1 MNNDTPSQ
9 RIKRWIFSRKSTF
22 YTIFSVLST
31 SFPCILCTFAAV
43 YESQQEVTSKSCG
56 FMLPANNKQQ
66 NKNKPKNKQM
76 NKKRQFLLSAAL
88 ATFMAANAQ
97 VTIHVDASNPGVKV
111 SPNLYGIFFEDIN
124 HAADGGL
131 YAELISNRSF
141 EDDDKNI
148 PTWKTSAQEGA
159 KIQTKLIN
167 KGLLNKAQGKALQLT
182 IAAKPAATASLINE
196 GFWGIN
202 AIQGRTYKLS
212 FWAKGSYKGGLK
224 ARLTN
229 AKGDKVYAETALNA
243 KVGKKWT
250 KYTAELTANANDAKA
265 QFELVANGKGTIVLD
280 VVSLFPPT
288 FKNRENG
295 LRPDL
300 AQLLYNIHPKFVRF
314 PGGCYVEGQES
325 PENAFHW
332 EKTIGPIEERPGHKN
347 VNWRYRTSD
356 GMGFDEYLQLAEDL
370 NAKPLYVVNVGLW
383 HGGMTPVDSIQ
394 PWIDECMNAL
404 EYANGPVTS
413 KYGALRAKNGHPEPY
428 NIEYLEIG
436 NENNQPDP
444 AAQSDHYYERFKK
457 FKDAVLAKYPKMHLI
472 GNVVAWGDDNPK
484 WHSDESVEL
493 LDEHYYRNPA
503 WFAENFNKYD
513 NYDRKGSE
521 IYVGEYAV
529 TQGFGNM
536 GSLDAALGEAVYM
549 MGIENNSDIVTMASY
564 APIFANLNNR
574 MWAPDMIQYTS
585 DKVFGTPS
593 YYVQNVMAN
602 NIGTRVLKVNQENPY
617 KYEQTQ
623 VKPAICR
630 VGMGTWGTQVSFE
643 DKGYSDENGK
653 ALPMTLQELPTD
665 IRGQW
670 KTEGSLIKQ
679 TSNEESCIRLN
690 PGEITSNGYI
700 YKVRAKKDAGNEGFL
715 IIFNYVDKNNYC
727 WLNLGGWNNTQHGV
741 ESIVNG
747 AKSQIATTPGSI
759 ETGKWYDIELK
770 VVGDSIFAKLDG
782 KEVFSTKL
790 KANTL
795 PGIFSTATLDEQT
808 GEVIL
813 KIANTSTEHTTAK
826 INLQGKEIKNGKLIR
841 LSAKNGLEE
850 NTIDNPTNIY
860 PVENYVTTEKN
871 GATVEI
877 PASSLNIIRLK

>member
-1 MNNDTPSQ
+1 M
-9 RIKRWIFSRKSTF
+9 KRNKIF
-22 YTIFSVLST
+22 L
-31 SFPCILCTFAAV
+31 
-43 YESQQEVTSKSCG
+43 
-56 FMLPANNKQQ
+56 
-66 NKNKPKNKQM
+66 
-76 NKKRQFLLSAAL
+76 AAL
-88 ATFMAANAQ
+88 LASSLAANAQ
-97 VTIHVDASNPGVKV
+97 VKINVDAANPGIKV

-141 EDDDKNI
+141 EDSDNAI
-148 PTWKTSAQEGA
+148 PTWRTSASNGA
-159 KIQTKLIN
+159 SITSQLVSKA
-167 KGLLNKAQGKALQLT
+167 LLNNAQGKALQIT
-182 IAAKPAATASLINE
+182 VKADKAATASLINE

-202 AIQGRTYKLS
+202 AVQGRTYKLS
-212 FWAKGSYKGGLK
+212 LFAKGNYKGGLK
-224 ARLTN
+224 ARLISADGKT
-229 AKGDKVYAETALNA
+229 VYAETTVDAA
-243 KVGKKWT
+243 IGKKWN
-250 KYTAELTANANDAKA
+250 KYTAELTANANDPKA
-265 QFELVANGKGTIVLD
+265 QFELVFDGKGTVTLD

-288 FKNRENG
+288 FMNRPNG

-300 AQLLYNIHPKFVRF
+300 AQLLYNIRPKFVRF

-332 EKTIGPIEERPGHKN
+332 EKTIGPIEQRPGHKN

-444 AAQSDHYYERFKK
+444 ALQSDHYYERFKK
-457 FKDAVLAKYPKMHLI
+457 FKDAVLAKYPNMHLI
-472 GNVVAWGDDNPK
+472 GNVVAWGDDNPTWDSK
-484 WHSDESVEL
+484 ESVEL

-513 NYDRKGSE
+513 TYNRKGSE

-564 APIFANLNNR
+564 APIFANLNDR
-574 MWAPDMIQYTS
+574 MWAPDMIQFTS

-593 YYVQNVMAN
+593 YYVQNLMAN
-602 NIGTRVLKVNQENPY
+602 NVGTRVLKVNQTNPY
-617 KYEQTQ
+617 KYGDVQ
-623 VKPAICR
+623 VKPAVCR

-643 DKGYSDENGK
+643 DKGYTDANGN

-665 IRGQW
+665 VRGTW
-670 KTEGSLIKQ
+670 KVDGNIIKQ
-679 TSNEESCIRLN
+679 TSNGESCIRLN
-690 PGEITSNGYI
+690 PGEITSEGYI
-700 YKVRAKKDAGNEGFL
+700 YKVRARKDAGNEGFL
-715 IIFNYVDKNNYC
+715 LIFNYVDDKNYC
-727 WLNLGGWNNTQHGV
+727 WLNLGGWNNTQHGI
-741 ESIVNG
+741 EQIVDG
-747 AKSQIATTPGSI
+747 AKGQVATVSGNI
-759 ETGKWYDIELK
+759 ETGRWYDIELK
-770 VVGDSIFAKLDG
+770 VKGDSIFASLDG
-782 KEVFSTKL
+782 KEIFASKL
-790 KANTL
+790 RANTL
-795 PGIFSTATLDEQT
+795 PGVFSTATLDENT

-813 KIANTSTEHTTAK
+813 KVANTSSENTTAE
-826 INLQGKEIKNGKLIR
+826 ICLQGKTISNAKLIR
-841 LSAKNGLEE
+841 LSAKNGKEE
-850 NTIDNPTNIY
+850 NTIDNPTNVY
-860 PVENYVTTEKN
+860 PTETFVTTSTD
-871 GATVEI
+871 GAVVEI
-877 PASSLNIIRLK
+877 PANSLNIFRLK

>member
-1 MNNDTPSQ
+1 MKLNN
-9 RIKRWIFSRKSTF
+9 
-22 YTIFSVLST
+22 
-31 SFPCILCTFAAV
+31 IL
-43 YESQQEVTSKSCG
+43 
-56 FMLPANNKQQ
+56 L
-66 NKNKPKNKQM
+66 
-76 NKKRQFLLSAAL
+76 AAL
-88 ATFMAANAQ
+88 LASSLAANAQ
-97 VTIHVDASNPGVKV
+97 VKINVDAANPGIKV

-141 EDDDKNI
+141 EDSDNAI
-148 PTWKTSAQEGA
+148 PTWRTSASNGA
-159 KIQTKLIN
+159 SITSQLVSKA
-167 KGLLNKAQGKALQLT
+167 LLNNAQGKALQIT
-182 IAAKPAATASLINE
+182 VKADKAATASLINE

-202 AIQGRTYKLS
+202 AVQGRTYKLS
-212 FWAKGSYKGGLK
+212 LFAKGNYKGGLK
-224 ARLTN
+224 ARLISADGKT
-229 AKGDKVYAETALNA
+229 VYAETTVDAA
-243 KVGKKWT
+243 IGKKWN
-250 KYTAELTANANDAKA
+250 KYTAELTANANDPKA
-265 QFELVANGKGTIVLD
+265 QFELVFDGKGSVTLD

-288 FKNRENG
+288 FMNRPNG

-300 AQLLYNIHPKFVRF
+300 AQLLYNIRPKFVRF

-332 EKTIGPIEERPGHKN
+332 EKTIGPIEQRPGHKN

-444 AAQSDHYYERFKK
+444 ALQSDHYYERFKK
-457 FKDAVLAKYPKMHLI
+457 FKDAVLAKYPNMHLI
-472 GNVVAWGDDNPK
+472 GNVVAWGDDNPTWDSK
-484 WHSDESVEL
+484 ESVEL

-513 NYDRKGSE
+513 TYNRKGSE

-564 APIFANLNNR
+564 APIFANLNDR
-574 MWAPDMIQYTS
+574 MWAPDMIQFTS

-593 YYVQNVMAN
+593 YYVQNLMAN
-602 NIGTRVLKVNQENPY
+602 NVGTRVLKVNQTNPY
-617 KYEQTQ
+617 KYGDVQ
-623 VKPAICR
+623 VKPAVCR

-643 DKGYSDENGK
+643 DKGYTDANGN

-665 IRGQW
+665 VRGTW
-670 KTEGSLIKQ
+670 KVDGNIIKQ
-679 TSNEESCIRLN
+679 TSNGESCIRLN
-690 PGEITSNGYI
+690 PGEITSEGYI
-700 YKVRAKKDAGNEGFL
+700 YKVRARKDAGNEGFL
-715 IIFNYVDKNNYC
+715 LIFNYVDDKNYC
-727 WLNLGGWNNTQHGV
+727 WLNLGGWNNTQHGI
-741 ESIVNG
+741 EQIVDG
-747 AKSQIATTPGSI
+747 AKGQVATVSGNI
-759 ETGKWYDIELK
+759 ETGRWYDIELK
-770 VVGDSIFAKLDG
+770 VKGDSIFASLDG
-782 KEVFSTKL
+782 KEIFATKL
-790 KANTL
+790 RANTL
-795 PGIFSTATLDEQT
+795 PGVFSTATLDENT

-813 KIANTSTEHTTAK
+813 KVANTSSENTTAE
-826 INLQGKEIKNGKLIR
+826 ICLQGKTISNAKLIR
-841 LSAKNGLEE
+841 LSAKNGKEE
-850 NTIDNPTNIY
+850 NTIDNPTNVY
-860 PVENYVTTEKN
+860 PTETFVTTSTD
-871 GATVEI
+871 GAVVEI
-877 PASSLNIIRLK
+877 PANSLNIFRLK

>member
-1 MNNDTPSQ
+1 MKRNN
-9 RIKRWIFSRKSTF
+9 
-22 YTIFSVLST
+22 
-31 SFPCILCTFAAV
+31 IL
-43 YESQQEVTSKSCG
+43 
-56 FMLPANNKQQ
+56 L
-66 NKNKPKNKQM
+66 
-76 NKKRQFLLSAAL
+76 AAL
-88 ATFMAANAQ
+88 LASSLAANAQ
-97 VTIHVDASNPGVKV
+97 VKINVDAANPGIKV

-141 EDDDKNI
+141 EDSDNAI
-148 PTWKTSAQEGA
+148 PTWRTSASNGA
-159 KIQTKLIN
+159 SITSQLVSKA
-167 KGLLNKAQGKALQLT
+167 LLNNAQGKALQIT
-182 IAAKPAATASLINE
+182 VKADKAATASLINE

-202 AIQGRTYKLS
+202 AVQGRTYKLS
-212 FWAKGSYKGGLK
+212 LFAKGNYKGGLK
-224 ARLTN
+224 ARLISADGKT
-229 AKGDKVYAETALNA
+229 VYAETTVDAA
-243 KVGKKWT
+243 IGKKWN
-250 KYTAELTANANDAKA
+250 KYTAELTANANDPKA
-265 QFELVANGKGTIVLD
+265 QFELVFDGKGSVTLD

-288 FKNRENG
+288 FMNRPNG

-300 AQLLYNIHPKFVRF
+300 AQLLYNIRPKFVRF

-332 EKTIGPIEERPGHKN
+332 EKTIGPIEQRPGHKN

-444 AAQSDHYYERFKK
+444 ALQSDHYYERFKK
-457 FKDAVLAKYPKMHLI
+457 FKDAVLAKYPNMHLI
-472 GNVVAWGDDNPK
+472 GNVVAWGDDNPTWDSK
-484 WHSDESVEL
+484 ESVEL

-513 NYDRKGSE
+513 TYNRKGSE

-564 APIFANLNNR
+564 APIFANLNDR
-574 MWAPDMIQYTS
+574 MWAPDMIQFTS

-593 YYVQNVMAN
+593 YYVQNLMAN
-602 NIGTRVLKVNQENPY
+602 NVGTRVLKVNQTNPY
-617 KYEQTQ
+617 KYGDVQ
-623 VKPAICR
+623 VKPAVCR

-643 DKGYSDENGK
+643 DKGYTDANGN

-665 IRGQW
+665 VRGDW
-670 KTEGSLIKQ
+670 KVDGNIIKQ
-679 TSNEESCIRLN
+679 TSNGESCIRLN
-690 PGEITSNGYI
+690 PGEITSEGYI
-700 YKVRAKKDAGNEGFL
+700 YKVRARKDAGNEGFL
-715 IIFNYVDKNNYC
+715 LIFNYVDDKNYC
-727 WLNLGGWNNTQHGV
+727 WLNLGGWNNTQHGI
-741 ESIVNG
+741 EQIVDG
-747 AKSQIATTPGSI
+747 AKGQVATVSGNI
-759 ETGKWYDIELK
+759 ETGRWYDIELK
-770 VVGDSIFAKLDG
+770 VKGDSIFASLDG
-782 KEVFSTKL
+782 KEIFASKL
-790 KANTL
+790 RANTL
-795 PGIFSTATLDEQT
+795 PGVFSTATLDENT

-813 KIANTSTEHTTAK
+813 KVANTSSENTTAE
-826 INLQGKEIKNGKLIR
+826 ICLQGKTISNAKLIR
-841 LSAKNGLEE
+841 LSAKNGKEE
-850 NTIDNPTNIY
+850 NTIDNPTNVY
-860 PVENYVTTEKN
+860 PTETFVTTSTD
-871 GATVEI
+871 GAVVEI
-877 PASSLNIIRLK
+877 PANSLNIFRLK

>member
-1 MNNDTPSQ
+1 MKRNN
-9 RIKRWIFSRKSTF
+9 
-22 YTIFSVLST
+22 
-31 SFPCILCTFAAV
+31 IL
-43 YESQQEVTSKSCG
+43 
-56 FMLPANNKQQ
+56 L
-66 NKNKPKNKQM
+66 
-76 NKKRQFLLSAAL
+76 AAL
-88 ATFMAANAQ
+88 LASSLAANAQ
-97 VTIHVDASNPGVKV
+97 VKINVDAANPGIKV

-141 EDDDKNI
+141 EDSDNAI
-148 PTWKTSAQEGA
+148 PTWRTSASNGA
-159 KIQTKLIN
+159 SITSQLVSKA
-167 KGLLNKAQGKALQLT
+167 LLNNAQGKALQIT
-182 IAAKPAATASLINE
+182 VKTDKAATASLINE

-202 AIQGRTYKLS
+202 AVQGRTYKLS
-212 FWAKGSYKGGLK
+212 LFAKGNYKGGLK
-224 ARLTN
+224 ARLISADGKT
-229 AKGDKVYAETALNA
+229 VYAETTVDAA
-243 KVGKKWT
+243 IGKKWN
-250 KYTAELTANANDAKA
+250 KYTAELTANANDPKA
-265 QFELVANGKGTIVLD
+265 QFELVFDGKGTVTLD

-288 FKNRENG
+288 FMNRPNG

-300 AQLLYNIHPKFVRF
+300 AQLLYNIRPKFVRF

-332 EKTIGPIEERPGHKN
+332 EKTIGPIEQRPGHKN

-444 AAQSDHYYERFKK
+444 ALQSDHYYERFKK
-457 FKDAVLAKYPKMHLI
+457 FKDAVLAKYPNMHLI
-472 GNVVAWGDDNPK
+472 GNVVAWGDDNPTWDSK
-484 WHSDESVEL
+484 ESVEL

-513 NYDRKGSE
+513 TYNRKGSE

-564 APIFANLNNR
+564 APIFANLNDR
-574 MWAPDMIQYTS
+574 MWAPDMIQFTS

-593 YYVQNVMAN
+593 YYVQNLMAN
-602 NIGTRVLKVNQENPY
+602 NVGTRVLKVNQTNPY
-617 KYEQTQ
+617 KYGDVQ
-623 VKPAICR
+623 VKPAVCR

-643 DKGYSDENGK
+643 DKGYTDANGNV
-653 ALPMTLQELPTD
+653 LPMTLQELPTD
-665 IRGQW
+665 VRGDW
-670 KTEGSLIKQ
+670 KVDGNIIKQ
-679 TSNEESCIRLN
+679 TSNGESCIRLN
-690 PGEITSNGYI
+690 PGEITSEGYI
-700 YKVRAKKDAGNEGFL
+700 YKVRARKDAGNEGFL
-715 IIFNYVDKNNYC
+715 LIFNYVDDKNYC
-727 WLNLGGWNNTQHGV
+727 WLNLGGWNNTQHGI
-741 ESIVNG
+741 EQIVDG
-747 AKSQIATTPGSI
+747 AKGQVATVSGNI
-759 ETGKWYDIELK
+759 ETGRWYDIELK
-770 VVGDSIFAKLDG
+770 VKDDSIFASLDG
-782 KEVFSTKL
+782 KEIFASKL
-790 KANTL
+790 RANTL
-795 PGIFSTATLDEQT
+795 PGVFSTATLDENT

-813 KIANTSTEHTTAK
+813 KVANTSSENTTAE
-826 INLQGKEIKNGKLIR
+826 ICLQGKTISNAKLIR
-841 LSAKNGLEE
+841 LSAKNGKEE
-850 NTIDNPTNIY
+850 NTIDNPTNVY
-860 PVENYVTTEKN
+860 PTETFVTTSTD
-871 GATVEI
+871 GAVVEI
-877 PASSLNIIRLK
+877 PANSLNIFRLK

>member
-1 MNNDTPSQ
+1 M
-9 RIKRWIFSRKSTF
+9 KRNKIF
-22 YTIFSVLST
+22 L
-31 SFPCILCTFAAV
+31 
-43 YESQQEVTSKSCG
+43 
-56 FMLPANNKQQ
+56 
-66 NKNKPKNKQM
+66 
-76 NKKRQFLLSAAL
+76 AAL
-88 ATFMAANAQ
+88 LASSLAANAQ
-97 VTIHVDASNPGVKV
+97 VKINVDAANPGIKV

-141 EDDDKNI
+141 EDSDNAI
-148 PTWKTSAQEGA
+148 PTWRTSASNGA
-159 KIQTKLIN
+159 SITSQLVSKA
-167 KGLLNKAQGKALQLT
+167 LLNNAQGKALQIT
-182 IAAKPAATASLINE
+182 VKADKAATASLINE

-202 AIQGRTYKLS
+202 AVQGRTYKLS
-212 FWAKGSYKGGLK
+212 LFAKGNYKGGLK
-224 ARLTN
+224 ARLISADGKT
-229 AKGDKVYAETALNA
+229 VYAETTVDAA
-243 KVGKKWT
+243 IGKKWN
-250 KYTAELTANANDAKA
+250 KYTAELTANANDPKA
-265 QFELVANGKGTIVLD
+265 QFELVFDGKGTVTLD

-288 FKNRENG
+288 FMNRPNG

-300 AQLLYNIHPKFVRF
+300 AQLLYNIRPKFVRF

-332 EKTIGPIEERPGHKN
+332 EKTIGPIEQRPGHKN

-444 AAQSDHYYERFKK
+444 ALQSDHYYERFKK
-457 FKDAVLAKYPKMHLI
+457 FKDAVLAKYPNMHLI
-472 GNVVAWGDDNPK
+472 GNVVAWGDDNPTWDSK
-484 WHSDESVEL
+484 ESVEL

-513 NYDRKGSE
+513 TYNRKGSE

-564 APIFANLNNR
+564 APIFANLNDR
-574 MWAPDMIQYTS
+574 MWAPDMIQFTS

-593 YYVQNVMAN
+593 YYVQNLMAN
-602 NIGTRVLKVNQENPY
+602 NIGTRVLKVNQTNPY
-617 KYEQTQ
+617 KYGDVQ
-623 VKPAICR
+623 VKPAVCR

-643 DKGYSDENGK
+643 DKGYTDANGN

-665 IRGQW
+665 VRGDW
-670 KTEGSLIKQ
+670 KVDGNIIKQ
-679 TSNEESCIRLN
+679 TSNGESCIRLN
-690 PGEITSNGYI
+690 PGEITSEGYI
-700 YKVRAKKDAGNEGFL
+700 YKVRARKDAGNEGFL
-715 IIFNYVDKNNYC
+715 LIFNYVDDKNYC
-727 WLNLGGWNNTQHGV
+727 WLNLGGWNNTQHGI
-741 ESIVNG
+741 EQIVDG
-747 AKSQIATTPGSI
+747 AKGQVATVSGNI
-759 ETGKWYDIELK
+759 ETGRWYDIELK
-770 VVGDSIFAKLDG
+770 VKGDSIFASLDG
-782 KEVFSTKL
+782 KEIFASKL
-790 KANTL
+790 RANTL
-795 PGIFSTATLDEQT
+795 PGVFSTATLDENT

-813 KIANTSTEHTTAK
+813 KVANTSSENTTAE
-826 INLQGKEIKNGKLIR
+826 ICLQGKTISNAKLIR
-841 LSAKNGLEE
+841 LSAKNGKEE
-850 NTIDNPTNIY
+850 NTIDNPTNVY
-860 PVENYVTTEKN
+860 PTETFVTTSTD
-871 GATVEI
+871 GAVVEI
-877 PASSLNIIRLK
+877 PANSLNIFRLK

>member
-1 MNNDTPSQ
+1 MKRNN
-9 RIKRWIFSRKSTF
+9 
-22 YTIFSVLST
+22 
-31 SFPCILCTFAAV
+31 IL
-43 YESQQEVTSKSCG
+43 
-56 FMLPANNKQQ
+56 L
-66 NKNKPKNKQM
+66 
-76 NKKRQFLLSAAL
+76 AAL
-88 ATFMAANAQ
+88 LASSLAANAQ
-97 VTIHVDASNPGVKV
+97 VKINVDAANPGIKV

-141 EDDDKNI
+141 EDSDNAI
-148 PTWKTSAQEGA
+148 PTWRTSASNGA
-159 KIQTKLIN
+159 SITSQLVSKA
-167 KGLLNKAQGKALQLT
+167 LLNNAQGKALQIT
-182 IAAKPAATASLINE
+182 VKADKAATASLINE

-202 AIQGRTYKLS
+202 AVQGRTYKLS
-212 FWAKGSYKGGLK
+212 LFAKGNYKGGLK
-224 ARLTN
+224 ARLISADGKT
-229 AKGDKVYAETALNA
+229 VYAETTVDAA
-243 KVGKKWT
+243 IGKKWN
-250 KYTAELTANANDAKA
+250 KYTAELTANANDPKA
-265 QFELVANGKGTIVLD
+265 QFELVFDGKGTVTLD

-288 FKNRENG
+288 FMNRPNG

-300 AQLLYNIHPKFVRF
+300 AQLLYNIRPKFVRF

-332 EKTIGPIEERPGHKN
+332 EKTIGPIEQRPGHKN

-444 AAQSDHYYERFKK
+444 ALQSDHYYERFKK
-457 FKDAVLAKYPKMHLI
+457 FKDAVLAKYPNMHLI
-472 GNVVAWGDDNPK
+472 GNVVAWGDDNPTWDSK
-484 WHSDESVEL
+484 ESVEL

-513 NYDRKGSE
+513 TYNRKGSE

-564 APIFANLNNR
+564 APIFANLNDR
-574 MWAPDMIQYTS
+574 MWAPDMIQFTS

-593 YYVQNVMAN
+593 YYVQNLMAN
-602 NIGTRVLKVNQENPY
+602 NVGTRVLKVNQTNPY
-617 KYEQTQ
+617 KYGDVQ
-623 VKPAICR
+623 VKPAVCR

-643 DKGYSDENGK
+643 DKGYTDANGN

-665 IRGQW
+665 VRGTW
-670 KTEGSLIKQ
+670 KVDGNIIKQ
-679 TSNEESCIRLN
+679 TSNGESCIRLN
-690 PGEITSNGYI
+690 PGEITSEGYI
-700 YKVRAKKDAGNEGFL
+700 YKVRARKDAGNEGFL
-715 IIFNYVDKNNYC
+715 LIFNYVDDKNYC
-727 WLNLGGWNNTQHGV
+727 WLNLGGWNNTQHGI
-741 ESIVNG
+741 EQIVDG
-747 AKSQIATTPGSI
+747 AKGQVATVSGNI
-759 ETGKWYDIELK
+759 ETGRWYDIELK
-770 VVGDSIFAKLDG
+770 VKGDSIFASLDG
-782 KEVFSTKL
+782 KEIFASKL
-790 KANTL
+790 RANTL
-795 PGIFSTATLDEQT
+795 PGVFSTATLDENT

-813 KIANTSTEHTTAK
+813 KVANTSSENTTAE
-826 INLQGKEIKNGKLIR
+826 ICLQGKTISNAKLIR
-841 LSAKNGLEE
+841 LSAKNGKEE
-850 NTIDNPTNIY
+850 NTIDNPTNVY
-860 PVENYVTTEKN
+860 PTETFVTTSTD
-871 GATVEI
+871 GAVVEI
-877 PASSLNIIRLK
+877 PANSLNIFRLK

>member
-1 MNNDTPSQ
+1 MKRNN
-9 RIKRWIFSRKSTF
+9 
-22 YTIFSVLST
+22 
-31 SFPCILCTFAAV
+31 IL
-43 YESQQEVTSKSCG
+43 
-56 FMLPANNKQQ
+56 L
-66 NKNKPKNKQM
+66 
-76 NKKRQFLLSAAL
+76 AAL
-88 ATFMAANAQ
+88 LASSLAANAQ
-97 VTIHVDASNPGVKV
+97 VKINVDAANPGIKV

-141 EDDDKNI
+141 EDSDNAI
-148 PTWKTSAQEGA
+148 PTWRTSASNGA
-159 KIQTKLIN
+159 SITSQLVSKA
-167 KGLLNKAQGKALQLT
+167 LLNNAQGKALQIT
-182 IAAKPAATASLINE
+182 VNADKAATASLINE

-202 AIQGRTYKLS
+202 AVQGRTYKLS
-212 FWAKGSYKGGLK
+212 LFAKGNYKGGLK
-224 ARLTN
+224 ARLISADGKT
-229 AKGDKVYAETALNA
+229 VYAETTVDAA
-243 KVGKKWT
+243 IGKKWN
-250 KYTAELTANANDAKA
+250 KYTAELTANANDPKA
-265 QFELVANGKGTIVLD
+265 QFELVFDGKGTVTLD

-288 FKNRENG
+288 FMNRPNG

-300 AQLLYNIHPKFVRF
+300 AQLLYNIRPKFVRF

-332 EKTIGPIEERPGHKN
+332 EKTIGPIEQRPGHKN

-444 AAQSDHYYERFKK
+444 ALQSDHYYERFKK
-457 FKDAVLAKYPKMHLI
+457 FKDAVLAKYPNMHLI
-472 GNVVAWGDDNPK
+472 GNVVAWGDDNPTWDSK
-484 WHSDESVEL
+484 ESVEL

-513 NYDRKGSE
+513 TYNRKGSE

-564 APIFANLNNR
+564 APIFANLNDR
-574 MWAPDMIQYTS
+574 MWAPDMIQFTS

-593 YYVQNVMAN
+593 YYVQNLMAN
-602 NIGTRVLKVNQENPY
+602 NVGTRVLKVNQTNPY
-617 KYEQTQ
+617 KYGDVQ
-623 VKPAICR
+623 VKPAVCR

-643 DKGYSDENGK
+643 DKGYTDANGN

-665 IRGQW
+665 VRGDW
-670 KTEGSLIKQ
+670 KVDGNIIKQ
-679 TSNEESCIRLN
+679 TSNGESCIRLN
-690 PGEITSNGYI
+690 PGEITSEGYI
-700 YKVRAKKDAGNEGFL
+700 YKVRARKDAGNEGFL
-715 IIFNYVDKNNYC
+715 LIFNYVDDKNYC
-727 WLNLGGWNNTQHGV
+727 WLNLGGWNNTQHGI
-741 ESIVNG
+741 EQIVDG
-747 AKSQIATTPGSI
+747 AKGQVATVSGNI
-759 ETGKWYDIELK
+759 ETGRWYDIELK
-770 VVGDSIFAKLDG
+770 VKGDSIFASLDG
-782 KEVFSTKL
+782 KEIFASKL
-790 KANTL
+790 RANTL
-795 PGIFSTATLDEQT
+795 PGVFSTATLDENT

-813 KIANTSTEHTTAK
+813 KVANTSSENTTAE
-826 INLQGKEIKNGKLIR
+826 ICLQGKTISNAKLIR
-841 LSAKNGLEE
+841 LSAKNGKEE
-850 NTIDNPTNIY
+850 NTIDNPTNVY
-860 PVENYVTTEKN
+860 PTETFVTTSTD
-871 GATVEI
+871 GAVVEI
-877 PASSLNIIRLK
+877 PANSLNIFRLK

>member
-1 MNNDTPSQ
+1 M
-9 RIKRWIFSRKSTF
+9 
-22 YTIFSVLST
+22 
-31 SFPCILCTFAAV
+31 A
-43 YESQQEVTSKSCG
+43 
-56 FMLPANNKQQ
+56 
-66 NKNKPKNKQM
+66 
-76 NKKRQFLLSAAL
+76 LLASSL
-88 ATFMAANAQ
+88 AANAQ
-97 VTIHVDASNPGVKV
+97 VKINVDAANPGIKV

-141 EDDDKNI
+141 EDSDNAI
-148 PTWKTSAQEGA
+148 PTWRTSASNGA
-159 KIQTKLIN
+159 SITSQLVSKA
-167 KGLLNKAQGKALQLT
+167 LLNNAQGKALQIT
-182 IAAKPAATASLINE
+182 VKADKAATASLINE

-202 AIQGRTYKLS
+202 AVQGRTYKLS
-212 FWAKGSYKGGLK
+212 LFAKGNYKGGLK
-224 ARLTN
+224 ARLISADGKT
-229 AKGDKVYAETALNA
+229 VYAETTVDAA
-243 KVGKKWT
+243 IGKKWN
-250 KYTAELTANANDAKA
+250 KYTAELTANANDPKA
-265 QFELVANGKGTIVLD
+265 QFELVFDGKGSVTLD

-288 FKNRENG
+288 FMNRPNG

-300 AQLLYNIHPKFVRF
+300 AQLLYNIRPKFVRF

-332 EKTIGPIEERPGHKN
+332 EKTIGPIEQRPGHKN

-444 AAQSDHYYERFKK
+444 ALQSDHYYERFKK
-457 FKDAVLAKYPKMHLI
+457 FKDAVLAKYPNMHLI
-472 GNVVAWGDDNPK
+472 GNVVAWGDDNPTWDSK
-484 WHSDESVEL
+484 ESVEL

-513 NYDRKGSE
+513 TYNRKGSE

-564 APIFANLNNR
+564 APIFANLNDR
-574 MWAPDMIQYTS
+574 MWAPDMIQFTS

-593 YYVQNVMAN
+593 YYVQNLMAN
-602 NIGTRVLKVNQENPY
+602 NVGTRVLKVNQTNPY
-617 KYEQTQ
+617 KYGDVQ
-623 VKPAICR
+623 VKPAVCR

-643 DKGYSDENGK
+643 DKGYTDANGN

-665 IRGQW
+665 VRGDW
-670 KTEGSLIKQ
+670 KVDGNIIKQ
-679 TSNEESCIRLN
+679 TSNGESCIRLN
-690 PGEITSNGYI
+690 PGEITSEGYI
-700 YKVRAKKDAGNEGFL
+700 YKVRARKDAGNEGFL
-715 IIFNYVDKNNYC
+715 LIFNYVDDKNYC
-727 WLNLGGWNNTQHGV
+727 WLNLGGWNNTQHGI
-741 ESIVNG
+741 EQIVDG
-747 AKSQIATTPGSI
+747 AKGQVATVSGNI
-759 ETGKWYDIELK
+759 ETGRWYDIELK
-770 VVGDSIFAKLDG
+770 VKGDSIFASLDG
-782 KEVFSTKL
+782 KEIFASKL
-790 KANTL
+790 RANTL
-795 PGIFSTATLDEQT
+795 PGVFSTATLDENT

-813 KIANTSTEHTTAK
+813 KVANTSSENTTAE
-826 INLQGKEIKNGKLIR
+826 ICLQGKTISNAKLIR
-841 LSAKNGLEE
+841 LSAKNGKEE
-850 NTIDNPTNIY
+850 NTIDNPTNVY
-860 PVENYVTTEKN
+860 PTETFVTTSTD
-871 GATVEI
+871 GAVVEI
-877 PASSLNIIRLK
+877 PANSLNIFRLK

>member
-1 MNNDTPSQ
+1 M
-9 RIKRWIFSRKSTF
+9 KRNKIF
-22 YTIFSVLST
+22 L
-31 SFPCILCTFAAV
+31 
-43 YESQQEVTSKSCG
+43 
-56 FMLPANNKQQ
+56 
-66 NKNKPKNKQM
+66 
-76 NKKRQFLLSAAL
+76 AAL
-88 ATFMAANAQ
+88 LASSLAANAQ
-97 VTIHVDASNPGVKV
+97 VKINVDAANPGIKV

-141 EDDDKNI
+141 EDSDNAI
-148 PTWKTSAQEGA
+148 PTWRTSASNGA
-159 KIQTKLIN
+159 SITSQLVSKA
-167 KGLLNKAQGKALQLT
+167 LLNNAQGKALQIT
-182 IAAKPAATASLINE
+182 VKADKAATASLINE

-202 AIQGRTYKLS
+202 AVQGRTYKLS
-212 FWAKGSYKGGLK
+212 LFAKGNYKGGLK
-224 ARLTN
+224 ARLISADGKT
-229 AKGDKVYAETALNA
+229 VYAETTVDAA
-243 KVGKKWT
+243 IGKKWN
-250 KYTAELTANANDAKA
+250 KYTAELTANANDPKA
-265 QFELVANGKGTIVLD
+265 QFELVFDGKGTVTLD

-288 FKNRENG
+288 FMNRPNG

-300 AQLLYNIHPKFVRF
+300 AQLLYNIRPKFVRF

-332 EKTIGPIEERPGHKN
+332 EKTIGPIEQRPGHKN

-444 AAQSDHYYERFKK
+444 ALQSDHYYERFKK
-457 FKDAVLAKYPKMHLI
+457 FKDAVLAKYPNMHLI
-472 GNVVAWGDDNPK
+472 GNVVAWGDDNPTWDSK
-484 WHSDESVEL
+484 ESVEL

-513 NYDRKGSE
+513 TYNRKGSE

-564 APIFANLNNR
+564 APIFANLNDR
-574 MWAPDMIQYTS
+574 MWAPDMIQFTS

-593 YYVQNVMAN
+593 YYVQNLMAN
-602 NIGTRVLKVNQENPY
+602 NIGTRVLKVNQTNPY
-617 KYEQTQ
+617 KYGDVQ
-623 VKPAICR
+623 VKPAVCR

-643 DKGYSDENGK
+643 DKGYTDANGN

-665 IRGQW
+665 VRGDW
-670 KTEGSLIKQ
+670 KVDGNIIKQ
-679 TSNEESCIRLN
+679 TSNGESCIRLN
-690 PGEITSNGYI
+690 PGEITSEGYI
-700 YKVRAKKDAGNEGFL
+700 YKVRARKDAGNEGFL
-715 IIFNYVDKNNYC
+715 LIFNYVDNKNYC
-727 WLNLGGWNNTQHGV
+727 WLNLGGWNNTQHGI
-741 ESIVNG
+741 EQIVDG
-747 AKSQIATTPGSI
+747 AKGQVATVSGNI
-759 ETGKWYDIELK
+759 ETGRWYDIELK
-770 VVGDSIFAKLDG
+770 VKGDSIFASLDG
-782 KEVFSTKL
+782 KEIFASKL
-790 KANTL
+790 RANTL
-795 PGIFSTATLDEQT
+795 PGVFSTATLDENT

-813 KIANTSTEHTTAK
+813 KVANTSSENTTAE
-826 INLQGKEIKNGKLIR
+826 ICLQGKTISNAKLIR
-841 LSAKNGLEE
+841 LSAKNGKEE
-850 NTIDNPTNIY
+850 NTIDNPTNVY
-860 PVENYVTTEKN
+860 PTETFVTTSTD
-871 GATVEI
+871 GAVVEI
-877 PASSLNIIRLK
+877 PANSLNIFRLK

>member
-1 MNNDTPSQ
+1 M
-9 RIKRWIFSRKSTF
+9 KRNKIF
-22 YTIFSVLST
+22 L
-31 SFPCILCTFAAV
+31 
-43 YESQQEVTSKSCG
+43 
-56 FMLPANNKQQ
+56 
-66 NKNKPKNKQM
+66 
-76 NKKRQFLLSAAL
+76 AAL
-88 ATFMAANAQ
+88 LASSLAANAQ
-97 VTIHVDASNPGVKV
+97 VKINVDAANPGIKV

-141 EDDDKNI
+141 EDSDKAI
-148 PTWKTSAQEGA
+148 PTWRTSASNGA
-159 KIQTKLIN
+159 SITSQLVSKA
-167 KGLLNKAQGKALQLT
+167 LLNNAQGKALQIT
-182 IAAKPAATASLINE
+182 VKADKAATASLINE

-202 AIQGRTYKLS
+202 AVQGRTYKLS
-212 FWAKGSYKGGLK
+212 LFAKGNYKGGLK
-224 ARLTN
+224 ARLISADGKT
-229 AKGDKVYAETALNA
+229 VYAETTVDAA
-243 KVGKKWT
+243 IGKKWN
-250 KYTAELTANANDAKA
+250 KYTAELTANANDPKA
-265 QFELVANGKGTIVLD
+265 QFELVFDGKGTVTLD

-288 FKNRENG
+288 FMNRPNG

-300 AQLLYNIHPKFVRF
+300 AQLLYNIRPKFVRF

-332 EKTIGPIEERPGHKN
+332 EKTIGPIEQRPGHKN

-444 AAQSDHYYERFKK
+444 ALQSDHYYERFKK
-457 FKDAVLAKYPKMHLI
+457 FKDAVLAKYPNMHLI
-472 GNVVAWGDDNPK
+472 GNVVAWGDDNPTWDSK
-484 WHSDESVEL
+484 ESVEL

-513 NYDRKGSE
+513 TYNRKGSE

-564 APIFANLNNR
+564 APIFANLNDR
-574 MWAPDMIQYTS
+574 MWAPDMIQFTS

-593 YYVQNVMAN
+593 YYVQNLMAN
-602 NIGTRVLKVNQENPY
+602 NVGTRVLKVNQTNPY
-617 KYEQTQ
+617 KYGDVQ
-623 VKPAICR
+623 VKPAVCR

-643 DKGYSDENGK
+643 DKGYTDANGN

-665 IRGQW
+665 VRGTW
-670 KTEGSLIKQ
+670 KVDGNIIKQ
-679 TSNEESCIRLN
+679 TSNGESCIRLN
-690 PGEITSNGYI
+690 PGEITSEGYI
-700 YKVRAKKDAGNEGFL
+700 YKVRARKDAGNEGFL
-715 IIFNYVDKNNYC
+715 LIFNYVDDKNYC
-727 WLNLGGWNNTQHGV
+727 WLNLGGWNNTQHGI
-741 ESIVNG
+741 EQIVDG
-747 AKSQIATTPGSI
+747 AKGQVATVSGNI
-759 ETGKWYDIELK
+759 ETGRWYDIELK
-770 VVGDSIFAKLDG
+770 VKGDSIFASLDG
-782 KEVFSTKL
+782 KEIFASKL
-790 KANTL
+790 RANTL
-795 PGIFSTATLDEQT
+795 PGVFSTATLDENT

-813 KIANTSTEHTTAK
+813 KVANTSSENTTAE
-826 INLQGKEIKNGKLIR
+826 ICLQGKTISNAKLIR
-841 LSAKNGLEE
+841 LSAKNGKEE
-850 NTIDNPTNIY
+850 NTIDNPTNVY
-860 PVENYVTTEKN
+860 PTETFVTTSTD
-871 GATVEI
+871 GAVVEI
-877 PASSLNIIRLK
+877 PANSLNIFRLK

>member
-1 MNNDTPSQ
+1 M
-9 RIKRWIFSRKSTF
+9 
-22 YTIFSVLST
+22 
-31 SFPCILCTFAAV
+31 A
-43 YESQQEVTSKSCG
+43 
-56 FMLPANNKQQ
+56 
-66 NKNKPKNKQM
+66 
-76 NKKRQFLLSAAL
+76 LLASSL
-88 ATFMAANAQ
+88 AANAQ
-97 VTIHVDASNPGVKV
+97 VKINVDAANPGIKV

-141 EDDDKNI
+141 EDSDNAI
-148 PTWKTSAQEGA
+148 PTWRTSASNGA
-159 KIQTKLIN
+159 SITSLLVSKA
-167 KGLLNKAQGKALQLT
+167 LLNNAQGKALQIT
-182 IAAKPAATASLINE
+182 VKADKAATASLINE

-202 AIQGRTYKLS
+202 AVQGRTYKLS
-212 FWAKGSYKGGLK
+212 LFAKGNYKGGLK
-224 ARLTN
+224 ARLISADGKT
-229 AKGDKVYAETALNA
+229 VYAETTVDAA
-243 KVGKKWT
+243 IGKKWN
-250 KYTAELTANANDAKA
+250 KYTAELTANANDPKA
-265 QFELVANGKGTIVLD
+265 QFELVFDGKGTVTLD

-288 FKNRENG
+288 FMNRPNG

-300 AQLLYNIHPKFVRF
+300 AQLLYNIRPKFVRF

-332 EKTIGPIEERPGHKN
+332 EKTIGPIEQRPGHKN

-444 AAQSDHYYERFKK
+444 ALQSDHYYERFKK
-457 FKDAVLAKYPKMHLI
+457 FKDAVLAKYPNMHLI
-472 GNVVAWGDDNPK
+472 GNVVAWGDDNPTWDSK
-484 WHSDESVEL
+484 ESVEL

-513 NYDRKGSE
+513 TYNRKGSE

-564 APIFANLNNR
+564 SPIFANLNDR
-574 MWAPDMIQYTS
+574 MWAPDMIQFTS

-593 YYVQNVMAN
+593 YYVQNLMAN
-602 NIGTRVLKVNQENPY
+602 NIGTRVLKVNQTNPY
-617 KYEQTQ
+617 KYGDVQ
-623 VKPAICR
+623 VKPAVCR

-643 DKGYSDENGK
+643 DKGYTDANGN

-665 IRGQW
+665 VRGTW
-670 KTEGSLIKQ
+670 KVDGNIIKQ
-679 TSNEESCIRLN
+679 TSNGESCIRLN
-690 PGEITSNGYI
+690 PGEITSEGYI
-700 YKVRAKKDAGNEGFL
+700 YKVRARKDAGNEGFL
-715 IIFNYVDKNNYC
+715 LIFNYVDDKNYC
-727 WLNLGGWNNTQHGV
+727 WLNLGGWNNTQHGI
-741 ESIVNG
+741 EQIVDG
-747 AKSQIATTPGSI
+747 AKGQVATVSGNI
-759 ETGKWYDIELK
+759 ETGRWYDIELK
-770 VVGDSIFAKLDG
+770 VKGDSIFASLDG
-782 KEVFSTKL
+782 KEIFASKL
-790 KANTL
+790 RANTL
-795 PGIFSTATLDEQT
+795 PGVFSTATLDENT

-813 KIANTSTEHTTAK
+813 KVANTSSENTTAE
-826 INLQGKEIKNGKLIR
+826 ICLQGKTISNAKLIR
-841 LSAKNGLEE
+841 LSAKNGKEE
-850 NTIDNPTNIY
+850 NTIDNPTNVY
-860 PVENYVTTEKN
+860 PTETFVTTSTD
-871 GATVEI
+871 GAVVEI
-877 PASSLNIIRLK
+877 PANSLNIFRLK

>member
-1 MNNDTPSQ
+1 M
-9 RIKRWIFSRKSTF
+9 
-22 YTIFSVLST
+22 
-31 SFPCILCTFAAV
+31 A
-43 YESQQEVTSKSCG
+43 
-56 FMLPANNKQQ
+56 
-66 NKNKPKNKQM
+66 
-76 NKKRQFLLSAAL
+76 LLASSL
-88 ATFMAANAQ
+88 AANAQ
-97 VTIHVDASNPGVKV
+97 VKINVDAANPGIKV

-141 EDDDKNI
+141 EDSDNAI
-148 PTWKTSAQEGA
+148 PTWRTSASNGA
-159 KIQTKLIN
+159 SITSLLVSKA
-167 KGLLNKAQGKALQLT
+167 LLNNAQGKALQIT
-182 IAAKPAATASLINE
+182 VKADKAATASLINE

-202 AIQGRTYKLS
+202 AVQGRTYKLS
-212 FWAKGSYKGGLK
+212 LFAKGNYKGGLK
-224 ARLTN
+224 ARLISADGKT
-229 AKGDKVYAETALNA
+229 VYAETTVDAA
-243 KVGKKWT
+243 IGKKWN
-250 KYTAELTANANDAKA
+250 KYTAELTANANDPKA
-265 QFELVANGKGTIVLD
+265 QFELVFDGKGTVTLD

-288 FKNRENG
+288 FMNRPNG

-300 AQLLYNIHPKFVRF
+300 AQLLYNIRPKFVRF

-332 EKTIGPIEERPGHKN
+332 EKTIGPIEQRPGHKN

-444 AAQSDHYYERFKK
+444 ALQSDHYYERFKK
-457 FKDAVLAKYPKMHLI
+457 FKDAVLAKYPNMHLI
-472 GNVVAWGDDNPK
+472 GNVVAWGDDNPTWDSK
-484 WHSDESVEL
+484 ESVEL

-513 NYDRKGSE
+513 TYNRKGSE

-564 APIFANLNNR
+564 APIFANLNDR
-574 MWAPDMIQYTS
+574 MWAPDMIQFTS

-593 YYVQNVMAN
+593 YYVQNLMAN
-602 NIGTRVLKVNQENPY
+602 NIGTRVLKVNQTNPY
-617 KYEQTQ
+617 KYGDVQ
-623 VKPAICR
+623 VKPAVCR

-643 DKGYSDENGK
+643 DKGYTDANGN

-665 IRGQW
+665 VRGTW
-670 KTEGSLIKQ
+670 KVDGNIIKQ
-679 TSNEESCIRLN
+679 TSNGESCIRLN
-690 PGEITSNGYI
+690 PGEITSEGYI
-700 YKVRAKKDAGNEGFL
+700 YKVRARKDAGNEGFL
-715 IIFNYVDKNNYC
+715 LIFNYVDDKNYC
-727 WLNLGGWNNTQHGV
+727 WLNLGGWNNTQHGI
-741 ESIVNG
+741 EQIVDG
-747 AKSQIATTPGSI
+747 AKGQVATVSGNI
-759 ETGKWYDIELK
+759 ETGRWYDIELK
-770 VVGDSIFAKLDG
+770 VKGDSIFASLDG
-782 KEVFSTKL
+782 KEIFASKL
-790 KANTL
+790 RANTL
-795 PGIFSTATLDEQT
+795 PGVFSTATLDENT

-813 KIANTSTEHTTAK
+813 KVANTSSENTTAE
-826 INLQGKEIKNGKLIR
+826 ICLQGKTISNAKLIR
-841 LSAKNGLEE
+841 LSAKNGKEE
-850 NTIDNPTNIY
+850 NTIDNPTNVY
-860 PVENYVTTEKN
+860 PTETFVTTSTD
-871 GATVEI
+871 GAVVEI
-877 PASSLNIIRLK
+877 PANSLNIFRLK

>member
-1 MNNDTPSQ
+1 MKRNN
-9 RIKRWIFSRKSTF
+9 
-22 YTIFSVLST
+22 
-31 SFPCILCTFAAV
+31 IL
-43 YESQQEVTSKSCG
+43 
-56 FMLPANNKQQ
+56 L
-66 NKNKPKNKQM
+66 
-76 NKKRQFLLSAAL
+76 AAL
-88 ATFMAANAQ
+88 LASSLAANAQ
-97 VTIHVDASNPGVKV
+97 VKINVDAANPGIKV

-141 EDDDKNI
+141 EDSDNAI
-148 PTWKTSAQEGA
+148 PTWRTSASNGA
-159 KIQTKLIN
+159 SITSQLVSKA
-167 KGLLNKAQGKALQLT
+167 LLNNAQGKALQIT
-182 IAAKPAATASLINE
+182 VKADKAATASLINE

-202 AIQGRTYKLS
+202 AVQGRTYKLS
-212 FWAKGSYKGGLK
+212 LFAKGNYKGGLK
-224 ARLTN
+224 ARLISADGKT
-229 AKGDKVYAETALNA
+229 VYAETTVDAA
-243 KVGKKWT
+243 IGKKWN
-250 KYTAELTANANDAKA
+250 KYTAELTANANDPKA
-265 QFELVANGKGTIVLD
+265 QFELVFDGKGTVTLD

-288 FKNRENG
+288 FMNRPNG

-300 AQLLYNIHPKFVRF
+300 AQLLYNIRPKFVRF

-332 EKTIGPIEERPGHKN
+332 EKTIGPIEQRPGHKN

-444 AAQSDHYYERFKK
+444 ALQSDHYYERFKK
-457 FKDAVLAKYPKMHLI
+457 FKDAVLAKYPNMHLI
-472 GNVVAWGDDNPK
+472 GNVVAWGDDNPTWDSK
-484 WHSDESVEL
+484 ESVEL

-513 NYDRKGSE
+513 TYNRKGSE

-564 APIFANLNNR
+564 APIFANLNDR
-574 MWAPDMIQYTS
+574 MWAPDMIQFTS

-593 YYVQNVMAN
+593 YYVQNLMAN
-602 NIGTRVLKVNQENPY
+602 NVGTRVLKVNQTNPY
-617 KYEQTQ
+617 KYGDVQ
-623 VKPAICR
+623 VKPAVCR

-643 DKGYSDENGK
+643 DKGYTDANGN

-665 IRGQW
+665 VRGDW
-670 KTEGSLIKQ
+670 KVDGNIIKQ
-679 TSNEESCIRLN
+679 TSNGESCIRLN
-690 PGEITSNGYI
+690 PGEITSEGYI
-700 YKVRAKKDAGNEGFL
+700 YKVRARKDAGNEGFL
-715 IIFNYVDKNNYC
+715 LIFNYVDDKNYC
-727 WLNLGGWNNTQHGV
+727 WLNLGGWNNTQHGI
-741 ESIVNG
+741 EQIVDG
-747 AKSQIATTPGSI
+747 AKGQVATVSGNI
-759 ETGKWYDIELK
+759 ETGRWYDIELK
-770 VVGDSIFAKLDG
+770 VKGDSIFASLDG
-782 KEVFSTKL
+782 KEIFASKL
-790 KANTL
+790 RANTL
-795 PGIFSTATLDEQT
+795 PGVFSTATLDENT

-813 KIANTSTEHTTAK
+813 KVANTSSENTTAE
-826 INLQGKEIKNGKLIR
+826 ICLQGKTISNAKLIR
-841 LSAKNGLEE
+841 LSAKNGKEE
-850 NTIDNPTNIY
+850 NTIDNPTNVHPI
-860 PVENYVTTEKN
+860 ETFVTTSTD
-871 GATVEI
+871 GAVVEI
-877 PASSLNIIRLK
+877 PANSLNIFRLK

>member
-1 MNNDTPSQ
+1 M
-9 RIKRWIFSRKSTF
+9 KRNKIF
-22 YTIFSVLST
+22 L
-31 SFPCILCTFAAV
+31 
-43 YESQQEVTSKSCG
+43 
-56 FMLPANNKQQ
+56 
-66 NKNKPKNKQM
+66 
-76 NKKRQFLLSAAL
+76 AAL
-88 ATFMAANAQ
+88 LASSLAANAQ
-97 VTIHVDASNPGVKV
+97 VKINVDAANPGIKV

-141 EDDDKNI
+141 EDSDNAI
-148 PTWKTSAQEGA
+148 PTWRTSASNGA
-159 KIQTKLIN
+159 SITSQLVSKA
-167 KGLLNKAQGKALQLT
+167 LLNNAQGKALQIT
-182 IAAKPAATASLINE
+182 VKADKAATASLINE

-202 AIQGRTYKLS
+202 AVQGRTYKLS
-212 FWAKGSYKGGLK
+212 LFAKGNYKGGLK
-224 ARLTN
+224 ARLISADGKT
-229 AKGDKVYAETALNA
+229 VYAETTVDAA
-243 KVGKKWT
+243 IGKKWN
-250 KYTAELTANANDAKA
+250 KYTAELTANANDPKS
-265 QFELVANGKGTIVLD
+265 QFELVFDGKGSVTLD

-288 FKNRENG
+288 FMNRPNG

-300 AQLLYNIHPKFVRF
+300 AQLLYNIRPKFVRF

-332 EKTIGPIEERPGHKN
+332 EKTIGPIEQRPGHKN

-444 AAQSDHYYERFKK
+444 ALQSDHYYERFKK
-457 FKDAVLAKYPKMHLI
+457 FKDAVLAKYPNMHLI
-472 GNVVAWGDDNPK
+472 GNVVAWGDDNPTWDSK
-484 WHSDESVEL
+484 ESVEL

-513 NYDRKGSE
+513 TYNRKGSE

-564 APIFANLNNR
+564 APIFANLNDR
-574 MWAPDMIQYTS
+574 MWAPDMIQFTS

-593 YYVQNVMAN
+593 YYVQNLMAN
-602 NIGTRVLKVNQENPY
+602 NVGTRVLKVNQTNPY
-617 KYEQTQ
+617 KYGDVQ
-623 VKPAICR
+623 VKPAVCR

-643 DKGYSDENGK
+643 DKGYTDANGN

-665 IRGQW
+665 VRGDW
-670 KTEGSLIKQ
+670 KVDGNIIKQ
-679 TSNEESCIRLN
+679 TSNGESCIRLN
-690 PGEITSNGYI
+690 PGEITSEGYI
-700 YKVRAKKDAGNEGFL
+700 YKVRARKDAGNEGFL
-715 IIFNYVDKNNYC
+715 LIFNYVDDKNYC
-727 WLNLGGWNNTQHGV
+727 WLNLGGWNNTQHGI
-741 ESIVNG
+741 EQIVDG
-747 AKSQIATTPGSI
+747 AKGQVATVSGNI
-759 ETGKWYDIELK
+759 ETGRWYDIELK
-770 VVGDSIFAKLDG
+770 VKGDSIFASLDG
-782 KEVFSTKL
+782 KEIFATKL
-790 KANTL
+790 RANTL
-795 PGIFSTATLDEQT
+795 PGVFSTATLDENT

-813 KIANTSTEHTTAK
+813 KVANTSSENTTAE
-826 INLQGKEIKNGKLIR
+826 ICLQGKTISNAKLIR
-841 LSAKNGLEE
+841 LSAKNGKEE
-850 NTIDNPTNIY
+850 NTIDNPTNVY
-860 PVENYVTTEKN
+860 PTETFVTTSTD
-871 GATVEI
+871 GAVVEI
-877 PASSLNIIRLK
+877 PANSLNIFRLK

>member
-1 MNNDTPSQ
+1 MKRNN
-9 RIKRWIFSRKSTF
+9 
-22 YTIFSVLST
+22 
-31 SFPCILCTFAAV
+31 ILLVA
-43 YESQQEVTSKSCG
+43 
-56 FMLPANNKQQ
+56 
-66 NKNKPKNKQM
+66 
-76 NKKRQFLLSAAL
+76 LLASSL
-88 ATFMAANAQ
+88 AANAQ
-97 VTIHVDASNPGVKV
+97 VKINVDAANPGIKV

-141 EDDDKNI
+141 EDSDNAI
-148 PTWKTSAQEGA
+148 PTWRTSASNGA
-159 KIQTKLIN
+159 SITSQLVSKA
-167 KGLLNKAQGKALQLT
+167 LLNNAQGKALQIT
-182 IAAKPAATASLINE
+182 VKADKAATASLINE

-202 AIQGRTYKLS
+202 AVQGRTYKLS
-212 FWAKGSYKGGLK
+212 LFAKGNYKGGLK
-224 ARLTN
+224 ARLISADGKT
-229 AKGDKVYAETALNA
+229 VYAETTVGSAI
-243 KVGKKWT
+243 GKKWN
-250 KYTAELTANANDAKA
+250 KYTAELTANANDPKA
-265 QFELVANGKGTIVLD
+265 QFELVFDGKGTVTLD

-288 FKNRENG
+288 FMNRPNG

-300 AQLLYNIHPKFVRF
+300 AQLLYNIRPKFVRF

-332 EKTIGPIEERPGHKN
+332 EKTIGPIEQRPGHKN

-444 AAQSDHYYERFKK
+444 ALQSDHYYDRFKK
-457 FKDAVLAKYPKMHLI
+457 FKDAVLAKYPNMHLI
-472 GNVVAWGDDNPK
+472 GNVVAWGDDNPTWDSK
-484 WHSDESVEL
+484 ESVEL

-513 NYDRKGSE
+513 TYNRKGSE

-564 APIFANLNNR
+564 APIFANLNDR
-574 MWAPDMIQYTS
+574 MWAPDMIQFTS

-593 YYVQNVMAN
+593 YYVQNLMAN
-602 NIGTRVLKVNQENPY
+602 NVGTRVLKVNQTNPY
-617 KYEQTQ
+617 KYGDVQ
-623 VKPAICR
+623 VKPAVCR
-630 VGMGTWGTQVSFE
+630 VGMGTWSTQVSFE
-643 DKGYSDENGK
+643 DKGYTDANGN

-665 IRGQW
+665 VRGDW
-670 KTEGSLIKQ
+670 KVDGNIIKQ
-679 TSNEESCIRLN
+679 TSNGESCIRLN
-690 PGEITSNGYI
+690 PGEITSEGYI
-700 YKVRAKKDAGNEGFL
+700 YKVRARKDAGNEGFL
-715 IIFNYVDKNNYC
+715 LIFNYVDDKNYC
-727 WLNLGGWNNTQHGV
+727 WLNLGGWNNTQHGI
-741 ESIVNG
+741 EQIVDG
-747 AKSQIATTPGSI
+747 AKGQVATVSGNI
-759 ETGKWYDIELK
+759 ETGRWYDIELK
-770 VVGDSIFAKLDG
+770 VKGDSIFASLDG
-782 KEVFSTKL
+782 KEIFASKL
-790 KANTL
+790 RANTL
-795 PGIFSTATLDEQT
+795 PGVFSTATLDENT

-813 KIANTSTEHTTAK
+813 KVANTSSENTTAE
-826 INLQGKEIKNGKLIR
+826 ICLQGKTISNAKLIR
-841 LSAKNGLEE
+841 LSAKNGKEE
-850 NTIDNPTNIY
+850 NTIDNPTNVY
-860 PVENYVTTEKN
+860 PTETFVTTSTD
-871 GATVEI
+871 GAVVEI
-877 PASSLNIIRLK
+877 PANSLNIFRLK

>member
-1 MNNDTPSQ
+1 M
-9 RIKRWIFSRKSTF
+9 
-22 YTIFSVLST
+22 
-31 SFPCILCTFAAV
+31 A
-43 YESQQEVTSKSCG
+43 
-56 FMLPANNKQQ
+56 
-66 NKNKPKNKQM
+66 
-76 NKKRQFLLSAAL
+76 LLASSL
-88 ATFMAANAQ
+88 AANAQ
-97 VTIHVDASNPGVKV
+97 VKINVDAANPGIKV

-141 EDDDKNI
+141 EDSDNAI
-148 PTWKTSAQEGA
+148 PTWRTSASNGA
-159 KIQTKLIN
+159 SITGQLVSKA
-167 KGLLNKAQGKALQLT
+167 LLNNAQGKALQIT
-182 IAAKPAATASLINE
+182 VKADKAATASLINE

-202 AIQGRTYKLS
+202 AVQGRTYKLS
-212 FWAKGSYKGGLK
+212 LFAKGNYKGGLK
-224 ARLTN
+224 ARLISADGKT
-229 AKGDKVYAETALNA
+229 VYAETTVDAA
-243 KVGKKWT
+243 IGKKWN
-250 KYTAELTANANDAKA
+250 KYTAELTANANDPKA
-265 QFELVANGKGTIVLD
+265 QFELVFDGKGSVTLD

-288 FKNRENG
+288 FMNRPNG

-300 AQLLYNIHPKFVRF
+300 AQLLYNIRPKFVRF

-332 EKTIGPIEERPGHKN
+332 EKTIGPIEQRPGHKN

-444 AAQSDHYYERFKK
+444 ALQSDHYYERFKK
-457 FKDAVLAKYPKMHLI
+457 FKDAVLAKYPNMHLI
-472 GNVVAWGDDNPK
+472 GNVVAWGDDNPTWDSK
-484 WHSDESVEL
+484 ESVEL

-513 NYDRKGSE
+513 TYNRKGSE

-564 APIFANLNNR
+564 APIFANLNDR
-574 MWAPDMIQYTS
+574 MWAPDMIQFTS

-593 YYVQNVMAN
+593 YYVQNLMAN
-602 NIGTRVLKVNQENPY
+602 NVGTRVLKVNQTNPY
-617 KYEQTQ
+617 KYGDVQ
-623 VKPAICR
+623 VKPAVCR

-643 DKGYSDENGK
+643 DKGYTDANGN

-665 IRGQW
+665 VRGDW
-670 KTEGSLIKQ
+670 KVDGNIIKQ
-679 TSNEESCIRLN
+679 TSNGESCIRLN
-690 PGEITSNGYI
+690 PGEITSEGYI
-700 YKVRAKKDAGNEGFL
+700 YKVRARKDAGNEGFL
-715 IIFNYVDKNNYC
+715 LIFNYVDDKNYC
-727 WLNLGGWNNTQHGV
+727 WLNLGGWNNTQHGI
-741 ESIVNG
+741 EQIVDG
-747 AKSQIATTPGSI
+747 AKGQVATVSGNI
-759 ETGKWYDIELK
+759 ETGRWYDIELK
-770 VVGDSIFAKLDG
+770 VKGDSIFASLDG
-782 KEVFSTKL
+782 KEIFASKL
-790 KANTL
+790 RANTL
-795 PGIFSTATLDEQT
+795 PGVFSTATLDENT

-813 KIANTSTEHTTAK
+813 KVANTSSENTTAE
-826 INLQGKEIKNGKLIR
+826 ICLQGKTISNAKLIR
-841 LSAKNGLEE
+841 LSAKNGKEE
-850 NTIDNPTNIY
+850 NTIDNPTNVY
-860 PVENYVTTEKN
+860 PTETFVTTSTD
-871 GATVEI
+871 GAVVEI
-877 PASSLNIIRLK
+877 PANSLNIFRLK

>member
-1 MNNDTPSQ
+1 
-9 RIKRWIFSRKSTF
+9 
-22 YTIFSVLST
+22 
-31 SFPCILCTFAAV
+31 
-43 YESQQEVTSKSCG
+43 
-56 FMLPANNKQQ
+56 
-66 NKNKPKNKQM
+66 M
-76 NKKRQFLLSAAL
+76 NKKRQILLSAVLASAL
-88 ATFMAANAQ
+88 ASNAQ
-97 VTIHVDASNPGVKV
+97 VTINVDASNPGIKV

-148 PTWKTSAQEGA
+148 PTWKTAAQEGA
-159 KIQTKLIN
+159 KINAQLTN
-167 KGLLNKAQGKALQLT
+167 KGLLNNAQGKALQLT

-202 AIQGRTYKLS
+202 AVQGRTYKLS

-229 AKGDKVYAETALNA
+229 AKGDKVYAETTLNA

-250 KYTAELTANANDAKA
+250 KYTAELTANGNDAKA
-265 QFELVANGKGTIVLD
+265 QFELVADGKGTIVLD

-484 WHSDESVEL
+484 WESNESVEL

-503 WFAENFNKYD
+503 WFAENFNKY

-653 ALPMTLQELPTD
+653 ALPMTVQELPTD

-670 KTEGSLIKQ
+670 KTEGNLIKQ

-795 PGIFSTATLDEQT
+795 PGIFSTATLDENT